1 MPPAPDEAKRRAAK
15 ETIDILEE
23 ISTLLNTN
31 LDRKSLSYCVSL
43 IEHGVNPEALANMI
57 LTLGA
62 KYPRD
67 MDGKG
72 EEGEGR
78 GG

>member
-1 MPPAPDEAKRRAAK
+1 MPPATDDAKRRAAK

-23 ISTLLNTN
+23 ISNLLNTN

-57 LTLGA
+57 QTLQA
-62 KYPRD
+62 KYPQPA
-67 MDGKG
+67 G
-72 EEGEGR
+72 EEGKVG
-78 GG
+78 